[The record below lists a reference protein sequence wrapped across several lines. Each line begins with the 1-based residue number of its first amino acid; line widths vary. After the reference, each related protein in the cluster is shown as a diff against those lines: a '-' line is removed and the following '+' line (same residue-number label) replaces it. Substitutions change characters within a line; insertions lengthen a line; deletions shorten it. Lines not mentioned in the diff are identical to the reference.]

1 MMTAAARWTARRW
14 LRILALVF
22 LAGAAAV
29 LTREAIQLITH
40 VRDNQTILG
49 LIAGRDL
56 AVADDAAPR
65 LLFARAHFLMTHERP
80 NDAQHVV
87 DVITRSGDTAM
98 ATAALHDLGNTRLAR
113 AIDLLERMA
122 VDAAIPEIRL
132 AKENYRATLRRAP
145 TLWDAKYN
153 LDIALRLIRDFP
165 EIERELEEEPQQTP
179 KRLWTD
185 LPGLPKGLP

>member
-1 MMTAAARWTARRW
+1 MMTALTRWRTRRW
-14 LRILALVF
+14 LRMLALVI

-29 LTREAIQLITH
+29 VTHQAIRLITH
-40 VRDNQTILG
+40 MRDNRTILG
-49 LIAGRDL
+49 LAAGRDL

-65 LLFARAHFLMTHERP
+65 LLFARAHFLMTHDQL

-87 DVITRSGDTAM
+87 DVITRSDDTAM
-98 ATAALHDLGNTRLAR
+98 AAAALYDLGNTRLAR

-132 AKENYRATLRRAP
+132 AKENYRATLRHAP
-145 TLWDAKYN
+145 SLWDAKYN

-165 EIERELEEEPQQTP
+165 EIERELEEEPRQTP